1 MQCTL
6 DRLHHFSPWSLTPL
20 PGISCRRRV
29 RQAEFSAAKYI
40 AHLLLSQLVRNK
52 TGVTLTDL
60 SSGMWGLLPE
70 TMRILLDYNGSTADA
85 AIRVYG
91 IQKGLKLVEIPVPM
105 NPRITGESMHQGT
118 AAVRNLFKTISDIR
132 KL

>member
-1 MQCTL
+1 MFANLENGQWVIGSRYNTG
-6 DRLHHFSPWSLTPL
+6 S
-20 PGISCRRRV
+20 
-29 RQAEFSAAKYI
+29 EFSAAKYI